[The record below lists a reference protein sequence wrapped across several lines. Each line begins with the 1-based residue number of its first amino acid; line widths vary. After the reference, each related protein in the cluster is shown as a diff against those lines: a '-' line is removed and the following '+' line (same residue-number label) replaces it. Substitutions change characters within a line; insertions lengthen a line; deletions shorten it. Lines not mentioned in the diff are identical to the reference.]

1 MRLLQSPRLIRYRR
15 GHIQILDRPALEG
28 ITCECYAV
36 VRHNL
41 DKLFSSVQL
50 HVRTL
55 VLAD

>member
-1 MRLLQSPRLIRYRR
+1 LIRYRR

>member
-1 MRLLQSPRLIRYRR
+1 MRLLQSARLIRCRR
-15 GHIQILDRPALEG
+15 EHIQVLDRPALRV
-28 ITCECYAV
+28 TCECYAV